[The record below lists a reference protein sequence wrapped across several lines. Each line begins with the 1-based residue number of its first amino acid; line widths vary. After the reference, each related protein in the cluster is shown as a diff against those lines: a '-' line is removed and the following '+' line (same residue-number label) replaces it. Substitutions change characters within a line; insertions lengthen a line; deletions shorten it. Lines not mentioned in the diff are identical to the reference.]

1 MDHPGVLECRI
12 SDDLSALPAA
22 EWDALGGRDEPFLS
36 HAFLCALERHD
47 CLGSRFGWY
56 PRHVTL
62 HQPGGEL
69 VAALPLYIKTNNYG
83 EFVFDWAW
91 EQAWRQSG
99 LNYYPKLVCS
109 IPYTPATGTRLLVHP
124 DHDRKA
130 LQQVLI
136 QQAIELTHAGELSGL
151 HVLFPEHEDSRALQ
165 AAGLTLR
172 MGCQYHWHN
181 ENYRDFDDF
190 IERFSA
196 KKRKNVR
203 RERRRVQEQGLDI
216 RVLHGD
222 EVSRDLWAVFHHFY
236 VSTFERKMGI
246 PTLSLGFFQETGR
259 TLGRQVV
266 MFLVEEDGEPVAA
279 ALCYRGKDTLYGR
292 YWGCIRDYDAL
303 HFEACYYQGIDYCI
317 QQGLA
322 RFEPGAQGEHK
333 ISRGFLP
340 TRTWSGHWITHPGLR
355 GAVAAFCQRE
365 QAAMAIQCEQLMR
378 LSPFRVE
385 AESGSG

>member
-1 MDHPGVLECRI
+1 MDNPGLLECRI
-12 SDDLSALPAA
+12 IDDLSALPSHQ
-22 EWDALGGRDEPFLS
+22 WDALGGRDEPFLS
-36 HAFLCALERHD
+36 HAFLCALERHG

-62 HQPGGEL
+62 RKPGGEL
-69 VAALPLYIKTNNYG
+69 VGALPLYIKTNNYG

-99 LNYYPKLVCS
+99 LHYYPKLVCAV
-109 IPYTPATGTRLLVHP
+109 PYTPATGTRLLTHP

-130 LQQVLI
+130 LQQALI

-151 HVLFPEHEDSRALQ
+151 HVLFPGDEDMQALQ
-165 AAGLTLR
+165 GRGLIPR

-190 IERFSA
+190 IDRFSA

-203 RERRRVQEQGLDI
+203 RERRRVREQGLDI

-222 EVSRDLWAVFHHFY
+222 EVSQDLWAVFHHFY

-246 PTLSLGFFQETGR
+246 PTLSLGFFQETAR
-259 TLGRQVV
+259 TLGRRVV
-266 MFLVEEDGEPVAA
+266 MFLAEEDDTPVAA
-279 ALCYRGKDTLYGR
+279 ALCYRGGDTLYGR

-303 HFEACYYQGIDYCI
+303 HFETCYYQGIDYCI
-317 QQGLA
+317 QQGLT

-355 GAVAAFCQRE
+355 SAVAEFCRRE
-365 QAAMAIQCEQLMR
+365 QAAMEAQCKQLMQ

-385 AESGSG
+385 DGHHSG